1 MNPALLAMTERPHG
15 GGDLLV
21 LCVLLPVLALLAN
34 VVAGGRYGRAIT
46 LTALAGGLVVVSLI
60 AAQVWQSGEAMVEH
74 VGGWSPPLGLMLCA
88 DGLSVVMLVTTA
100 VLVAVVALYAPVTD
114 SSKERRSFIAGGW
127 EESEKERGA
136 SPIASSSTGDD
147 VSPLHGVSQSQARGS
162 AKSFSPRASLLFWV
176 MLPAVWASLNLLFVS
191 NDLFNLYVALELV
204 AFAAIP
210 MVYLEGKKGTVLA
223 GLRYLLFALM
233 GSVLY
238 LLGTALIYGRHGTMD
253 LTLLAGVVEMDW
265 VIFLSVGLMTVGL
278 MAKTALF
285 PLHLWLPPAHAGANP
300 AASALLSAL
309 VVKGSFFLVLRIWFD
324 LLPALNGT
332 AAAQLV
338 GAMGAGAVLF
348 GGVMA
353 VRQQRL
359 KLLIAY
365 STVAQIGYLFLIFP
379 LAKGAAVGTSLS
391 AGMFVAV
398 AHAFAKASMFMTA
411 GLIAEAYGH
420 DRIAG
425 LRGVVKSM
433 PVAAAAFFLAA
444 VSLVGVPPTGGFA
457 AKWRLLVASVESA
470 QWWWALVVLAGG
482 LLAGAYMFRAVSSF
496 VAESDGPAPARLP
509 GTAFREWLVLA
520 LAVAALLVGLFPD
533 AIAQLIEIGRP
544 PNGEVLP

>member
-1 MNPALLAMTERPHG
+1 MNPGFPAMMERPHG
-15 GGDLLV
+15 GGELLV
-21 LCVLLPVLALLAN
+21 LCVLLPVAALLAT
-34 VVAGGRYGRAIT
+34 VVAGGRYGRAIA
-46 LTALAGGLVVVSLI
+46 LVALAGGIPVVYSVAKS
-60 AAQVWQSGEAMVEH
+60 VWQSGEVMVERL
-74 VGGWSPPLGLMLCA
+74 GGWAPPLGLMLRA
-88 DGLSVVMLVTTA
+88 DGLSVVMLATTA
-100 VLVAVVALYAPVTD
+100 LLVAVVAFYAPA
-114 SSKERRSFIAGGW
+114 SF
-127 EESEKERGA
+127 R
-136 SPIASSSTGDD
+136 
-147 VSPLHGVSQSQARGS
+147 VARGQPES
-162 AKSFSPRASLLFWV
+162 RASLVFWV
-176 MLPAVWASLNLLFVS
+176 MLSAIWASLNLLFVS

-210 MVYLEGKKGTVLA
+210 LVYLEGKPGTVLA

-238 LLGTALIYGRHGTMD
+238 LLGTALIYGRYGTMD
-253 LTLLAGVVEMDW
+253 LTLLAGAAKMDW
-265 VIFLSVGLMTVGL
+265 ALCLSVGLMTAGL

-338 GAMGAGAVLF
+338 GAMGAAAVVM

-379 LAKGAAVGTSLS
+379 LAKGPAVGSALS
-391 AGMFVAV
+391 GGIFLAIS
-398 AHAFAKASMFMTA
+398 HAFAKASMFMTA
-411 GLIAEAYGH
+411 GLIAETYGH

-433 PVAAAAFFLAA
+433 PVAAAAFLLAA
-444 VSLVGVPPTGGFA
+444 VSLIGVPPTGGFA
-457 AKWRLLVASVESA
+457 AKWRLLGASVESG
-470 QWWWALVVLAGG
+470 QWWWALVVLTGG

-496 VAESDGPAPARLP
+496 VSEGNGPAPARPP
-509 GTAFREWLVLA
+509 GAAFRDWLVLA
-520 LAVAALLVGLFPD
+520 LAAMALLVGLFPD
-533 AIAQLIEIGRP
+533 AISQLLEIGRAP
-544 PNGEVLP
+544 GGEVVP